1 MVRDPQG
8 EISHKRIIAY
18 LCVSTL
24 CICMIG
30 SIFSKNTPSSSLV
43 DGVVMV
49 AVAAIAGTSVDK
61 FARNGANYKLKR
73 NQQAQDT

>member
-1 MVRDPQG
+1 MVRNEEG
-8 EISHKRIIAY
+8 EVSHKRIIAY
-18 LCVSTL
+18 ICVSTL
-24 CICMIG
+24 CVCMIG
-30 SIFSKNTPSSSLV
+30 SIFSKNTPSSPLV

-61 FARNGANYKLKR
+61 FAKNGANYKLKR